1 MDGRERE
8 PGHALRPHLRPGG
21 RPLLCQGAATV
32 LPSSQYP
39 QAGTRGWKGEPCT
52 ALLHGVCEYSLAPGP
67 PLLGPPQSLAV
78 VPGPQ
83 PSSLALSW
91 APGPGWGPTH
101 WELAVCPVRSL
112 AGGEEEALGPCTE
125 EKVPGA
131 RTRAVVGGLRPYTEY
146 RVTVT
151 AGLGSLDLSSQGEV
165 VARTGEGEMEGGTGA
180 VFLCRDV
187 TASQLGGQ
195 PGRPPH
201 RGMEGQGGRLHG
213 GAGGLSGLDIFYSS
227 VARLG
232 CLWEP

>member
-8 PGHALRPHLRPGG
+8 PGHALRPHLRAGG
-21 RPLLCQGAATV
+21 RPLLCEGAATV
-32 LPSSQYP
+32 LPSSQSS

-67 PLLGPPQSLAV
+67 PLLGPPQSLAA

-83 PSSLALSW
+83 PSGLALSW

-101 WELAVCPVRSL
+101 WTIEVCPVRSL
-112 AGGEEEALGPCTE
+112 AGGEEGALGPCTE

-131 RTRAVVGGLRPYTEY
+131 RTQAVVVGLRPYTEY

-165 VARTGEGEMEGGTGA
+165 VARTGEGEMEGET
-180 VFLCRDV
+180 
-187 TASQLGGQ
+187 
-195 PGRPPH
+195 
-201 RGMEGQGGRLHG
+201 
-213 GAGGLSGLDIFYSS
+213 
-227 VARLG
+227 
-232 CLWEP
+232 